1 MVGPEYP
8 GEEAIKKIIIA
19 GSASEEMSTWI
30 SERVSMTFIKL
41 QNLKIYL
48 FRSSKLTGSQRTE

>member
-30 SERVSMTFIKL
+30 SERVSMTFIKT
-41 QNLKIYL
+41 QNLKI
-48 FRSSKLTGSQRTE
+48 